1 MVTQCKIL
9 ATTPL
14 IEMSALAI
22 LETAELNRECV
33 SCGGHNELIFC
44 HDCSESRCDNCSI
57 LWHKHPKRL
66 SHNLQVYLVLAS
78 VPALSCRCMH
88 NLTYLL
94 LYLLSI
100 LSLLYLPSFCLA
112 SLQHLFSV
120 LANGYSYLVF

>member
-14 IEMSALAI
+14 IEMSAIAI
-22 LETAELNRECV
+22 LETAGLNRECV

-66 SHNLQVYLVLAS
+66 SHNLQVYLVS
-78 VPALSCRCMH
+78 YIS
-88 NLTYLL
+88 
-94 LYLLSI
+94 SG
-100 LSLLYLPSFCLA
+100 
-112 SLQHLFSV
+112 V
-120 LANGYSYLVF
+120 LAISINLNCRKLAVVAVRRTIQKMKMLTC